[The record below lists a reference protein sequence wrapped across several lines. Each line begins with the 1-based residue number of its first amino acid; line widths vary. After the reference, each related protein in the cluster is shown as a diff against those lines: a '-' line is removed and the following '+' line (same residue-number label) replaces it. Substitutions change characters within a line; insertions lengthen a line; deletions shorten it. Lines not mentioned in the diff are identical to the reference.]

1 VPVEVGLADG
11 TKIVLANAL
20 AQEDDVVA
28 SVRNDPNG
36 VMTLVADEGTYRV
49 SIRNVVYIRT
59 ID

>member
-1 VPVEVGLADG
+1 VPVEVALADG
-11 TKIVLANAL
+11 TKIVLANPY

-28 SVRNDPNG
+28 TVRNDPNG